1 MSSEKLKMPF
11 QTETFAHKGHYKN
24 NCIAPKLVDRTEGPS
39 VESDVYSLNY
49 LINTVSGL
57 SKLKTL
63 TCFKKGLSELALI
76 GLGLRSW
83 R

>member
-1 MSSEKLKMPF
+1 MPF

-57 SKLKTL
+57 
-63 TCFKKGLSELALI
+63 
-76 GLGLRSW
+76 
-83 R
+83 